1 MADVVPLCPLRYTT
15 RDLARVVAPPYDV
28 VDARLRAELAAL
40 DPHNVVH
47 VDLPEGAGDQR
58 YEHAR
63 ELFEGWQ
70 REGVLR
76 RDERPAYYRYVQRFV
91 PPGGGAP
98 KTRVGVFG
106 GVRAVHFAA
115 RVILPHERTLAAP
128 KLDRLKLWR
137 ATQAALSPGMML
149 YFGAGAALER
159 ALEGAEPLA
168 QFATPD
174 GVEHALER
182 VVDPAR
188 LEAIS
193 SALADR
199 PLVIADGHHRYSTA
213 VALCDEIAEELGH
226 DGGTLPADAPCWFF
240 PALLV
245 DGDGPSLV
253 IYPTHRVL
261 SGLVDFDFGRLL
273 AGAEELF
280 RVEPTPARLE
290 EVRARLAA
298 APDNAFA
305 LLAAKGAA
313 VLAPRAD
320 AEAHAR
326 LRRRPQVLRRVAAI
340 LLHDML
346 LDPLGGAGKVVEYEQ
361 DARVAAERVLSGHAD
376 LCALMKPMPVR
387 TLRAVAE
394 AGEVLPPKST
404 FFYPKVPTGLLIHGL
419 GRASLCTGSV
429 AASAAT

>member
-1 MADVVPLCPLRYTT
+1 MADVVPLRPLRYAT

-28 VDARLRAELAAL
+28 VDARLRAELAAR
-40 DPHNVVH
+40 DPYNVVH
-47 VDLPEGAGDQR
+47 IDLPEGAGDQR

-63 ELFEGWQ
+63 ELFERWQ

-76 RDERPAYYRYVQRFV
+76 RDERPAFYRYVQRFV

-106 GVRAVHFAA
+106 GVRAVPFSS
-115 RVILPHERTLAAP
+115 RVVLPHERTLAAP

-149 YFGAGAALER
+149 YFGAGEVLDR

-168 QFATPD
+168 EFATPD
-174 GVEHALER
+174 GVEHGLER

-188 LEAIS
+188 LAAVTT
-193 SALADR
+193 ALAPR
-199 PLVIADGHHRYSTA
+199 TLVIADGHHRYSTA
-213 VALCDEIAEELGH
+213 VGLCDEIVEELGH
-226 DGGTLPADAPCWFF
+226 DGGALSSDAECWFF

-245 DGDGPSLV
+245 DGDAPSLV

-261 SGLVDFDFGRLL
+261 SGLADFDFSRLL

-290 EVRARLAA
+290 QLQARLAA

-305 LLAAKGAA
+305 LLAATGAA
-313 VLAPRAD
+313 MFAPRAD
-320 AEAHAR
+320 ASAHAS
-326 LRRRPQVLRRVAAI
+326 LSHRPQVLRRVAAI
-340 LLHDML
+340 LLHDVL
-346 LDPLGGAGKVVEYEQ
+346 LDPLGGPEKVVEYEQ
-361 DARVAAERVLSGHAD
+361 DARVAVERVKRGDAD

-387 TLRAVAE
+387 ALRAVAE

-404 FFYPKVPTGLLIHGL
+404 FFYPKVPTGLLFHRL
-419 GRASLCTGSV
+419 GRERVG
-429 AASAAT
+429 